1 VFKEHD
7 MSLYVGLPIS
17 ILLAIAQ
24 SAVTSRLQIFGVSP
38 NLALLFTIGWVLFC
52 GVRQGLAVALV
63 GGLVLDALSGAP
75 FGFSTLSLV
84 LASWVA
90 GLGESNVFRTAWFL
104 PYLVIVLATLVY
116 EGTMMFLLRMAGHPM
131 AWGPALGRIALPG
144 ALLNL
149 LCMPLVYALL
159 ARLHAGWGPE
169 SVEWQ

>member
-1 VFKEHD
+1 
-7 MSLYVGLPIS
+7 MSLYVGLPLT

-38 NLALLFTIGWVLFC
+38 NLTLVFIVGWVLFC
-52 GVRQGLAVALV
+52 GVRQGLAIALV

-104 PYLVIVLATLVY
+104 PYLVIALATLVY
-116 EGTMMFLLRMAGHPM
+116 EGAMMFSLRMAGRPV
-131 AWGPALGRIALPG
+131 AWGPALGHIVLPDV
-144 ALLNL
+144 LLNL

-159 ARLHAGWGPE
+159 SRLHAGWGPE